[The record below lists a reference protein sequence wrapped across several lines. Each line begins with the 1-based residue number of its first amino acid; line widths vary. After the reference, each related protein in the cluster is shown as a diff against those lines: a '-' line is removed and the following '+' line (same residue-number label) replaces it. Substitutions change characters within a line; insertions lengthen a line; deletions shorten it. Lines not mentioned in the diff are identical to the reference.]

1 MTIKKTPTYPEALQR
16 LHRDASANIH
26 KLNDSNKKRVK
37 KHGVKSMITRLRFTV
52 ETGRPELSTTIISD
66 HFVQC
71 VRTPVSIIDHQYDWV
86 GTIDDHRLDQD
97 AALKRI
103 EHNEDRAREILS

>member
-1 MTIKKTPTYPEALQR
+1 MTIEKTPTYPEALQR
-16 LHRDASANIH
+16 LHRDASANIY
-26 KLNDSNKKRVK
+26 KLNDSNKKRAK
-37 KHGVKSMITRLRFTV
+37 KHGVNLTTKLRFTV
-52 ETGRPELSTTIISD
+52 ETGRPELSTTIISK

-71 VRTPVSIIDHQYDWV
+71 VRTPVAIIDHEYDWV

-103 EHNEDRAREILS
+103 KHNEDRANDILS